1 MAFVTDLPAFFSQV
15 YAAVAA
21 ARAALSLPALV
32 PSSLPNFQIGGEFA
46 PEAQVAPRIIIVP
59 TGVESYDFSQQM
71 PTNQDARS
79 IGRVPSKS
87 VFRRWL
93 TFDVQIWGDPDLT
106 PRDVT
111 NPANTTPPAV
121 PDPAYGFNSTIE
133 LEREFLVAITSLIG
147 SAGQAWQPI
156 RAEFTTA
163 NVANNRYGRLLVLSF
178 KLATPVTREPWT
190 MLPYSQVQGDGG
202 VAGEIT
208 VQAEALGSDTPETVA
223 TFEAP
228 PPEP

>member
-21 ARAALSLPALV
+21 VRTANSLPALV
-32 PSSLPNFQIGGEFA
+32 PNSLPNFQIGGEFA
-46 PEAQVAPRIIIVP
+46 PEAQVAPRIVIVP
-59 TGVESYDFSQQM
+59 SGVESYDFSQQM
-71 PTNQDARS
+71 PTNQVATDITRVAR
-79 IGRVPSKS
+79 KS

-93 TFDVQIWGDPDLT
+93 TFDVQMWGDPDLT
-106 PRDVT
+106 ARPVSD
-111 NPANTTPPAV
+111 PADTTPPAI
-121 PDPAYGFNSTIE
+121 PDPSYAFNSTIE

-156 RAEFTTA
+156 RAEWTSA
-163 NVANNRYGRLLVLSF
+163 NLGNNRYGRLLVLSF

-190 MLPYSQVQGDGG
+190 MLPYSVVPNDGG
-202 VAGEIT
+202 VKGEIT
-208 VQAEALGSDTPETVA
+208 VQAEPLGSNTPETVA
-223 TFEAP
+223 TFEVP